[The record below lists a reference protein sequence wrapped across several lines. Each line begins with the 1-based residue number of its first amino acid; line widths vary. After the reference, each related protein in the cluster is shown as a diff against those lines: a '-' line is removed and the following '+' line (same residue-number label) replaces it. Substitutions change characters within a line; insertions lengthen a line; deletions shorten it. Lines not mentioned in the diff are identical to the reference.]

1 LLPVLYGQWAYHS
14 LANLIKARELAAEI
28 QHFSQTHD
36 DTVTRVM
43 SCRASGL
50 THLMLGDFGVARTYL
65 EQGLSLYGTTEQG
78 SYASIYA
85 TTDPIIFFHSYLSL
99 ALVCCGD
106 LDSAR
111 AHSDSALSYARS
123 LSHAHSRG
131 FALHWTWVARRY
143 AGAEPQALLA
153 QADEL
158 ITLSS
163 QHSFA
168 MWRALALGFRGWCL
182 AALGQPREGIQPLN
196 TALAEVRANG
206 MLFVPHVLML
216 LADVHRIAGAPQ
228 FALACIAE
236 AEQFAEATLTKWLLS
251 ETLRLRGALLL
262 MVDDSAAAE
271 ASFLEAIALA
281 QRQGARLF
289 ELDASSSLARLWHHQ
304 GRDNEAGE
312 LLAPAFERSDQDFA
326 TPELKEAKKLH
337 ALIQSKVGRRH

>member
-1 LLPVLYGQWAYHS
+1 VLY
-14 LANLIKARELAAEI
+14 
-28 QHFSQTHD
+28 D
-36 DTVTRVM
+36 
-43 SCRASGL
+43 
-50 THLMLGDFGVARTYL
+50 
-65 EQGLSLYGTTEQG
+65 TTEQG

-99 ALVCCGD
+99 ALACCGD

-111 AHSDSALSYARS
+111 AHSDSALAYARS

-131 FALHWTWVARRY
+131 FALHWTWVTRRW

-158 ITLSS
+158 VTLSS

-168 MWRALALGFRGWCL
+168 MWRALAVGFRGWCL
-182 AALGQPREGIQPLN
+182 AALGRPQEGIQPLN
-196 TALAEVRANG
+196 TALAEVRASG
-206 MLFVPHVLML
+206 MLFVPLVLML

-228 FALACIAE
+228 FGLACVAE
-236 AEQFAEATLTKWLLS
+236 AEQFAETTLTKWLLS
-251 ETLRLRGALLL
+251 ETIRLRGALLL

-289 ELDASSSLARLWHHQ
+289 ELDASSSLAHLWHDQ
-304 GRDNEAGE
+304 GRDNEA
-312 LLAPAFERSDQDFA
+312 ASC
-326 TPELKEAKKLH
+326 
-337 ALIQSKVGRRH
+337 